1 MKKQCGC
8 SLIRRSLCGFA
19 GFAVEIELSL
29 LYLSDRK
36 ESNALFC
43 PELGIAGAICL
54 LWRSSQAFSPAL
66 RSFLSFR
73 HVCFRC
79 GVHKITSQA
88 GHVTFWPRDGRDT
101 FFRLKTRTLRAKK
114 TGF

>member
-8 SLIRRSLCGFA
+8 SLNRRSLCGFA

-43 PELGIAGAICL
+43 PEL
-54 LWRSSQAFSPAL
+54 
-66 RSFLSFR
+66 
-73 HVCFRC
+73 
-79 GVHKITSQA
+79 
-88 GHVTFWPRDGRDT
+88 
-101 FFRLKTRTLRAKK
+101 
-114 TGF
+114 

>member
-19 GFAVEIELSL
+19 GFAVEIELSS

-43 PELGIAGAICL
+43 PEL
-54 LWRSSQAFSPAL
+54 
-66 RSFLSFR
+66 
-73 HVCFRC
+73 
-79 GVHKITSQA
+79 
-88 GHVTFWPRDGRDT
+88 
-101 FFRLKTRTLRAKK
+101 
-114 TGF
+114 

>member
-36 ESNALFC
+36 KSNALFC

-101 FFRLKTRTLRAKK
+101 FL
-114 TGF
+114 G